1 MIIDTEEPQMAG
13 LDRKGIRTGDA
24 GDSAP
29 SWQDYLDALKIEG
42 RRYMPASM
50 RKAREERDRQGCNP
64 IDRKGQK

>member
-1 MIIDTEEPQMAG
+1 MILDEAEAMALGRNTEV
-13 LDRKGIRTGDA
+13 RSTKGN
-24 GDSAP
+24 DSAP

-50 RKAREERDRQGCNP
+50 RKALQERERQGCNP